1 MDRDVVNP
9 FPYPVRVVGPGT
21 QPEEDAELQYL
32 AMPRD
37 MNTFRMPIPPEH
49 ADAQA
54 MTGARDA
61 LAAFLAQLE
70 AWDPASGAPGPGMEL
85 AALPPATMALVNEML
100 GEGEVVVQ
108 VKGAPS
114 YRIQES
120 VFTGLWR
127 VLAFDAGHTLVSDRI
142 EAAPLPRVVIE
153 AARAGA
159 SSSLTSVD
167 VPPGAMNSPA
177 LLHEIGAQM
186 RELRAP
192 GAPAHVVNLTLFPMT
207 PDDHAVL
214 ERALPVGTVAI
225 ISRGFGNCRITS
237 TGARDVWRVQYFNQM
252 NTLILNTI
260 EVVAVPEVAL
270 AAAEDLE
277 DTRERLAELV
287 AWMSESCPA

>member
-9 FPYPVRVVGPGT
+9 FPVRVVGPGT
-21 QPEEDAELQYL
+21 QPEDDAELQYL

-54 MTGARDA
+54 MTAARDT
-61 LAAFLAQLE
+61 LAAFLARLE
-70 AWDPASGAPGPGMEL
+70 SWNPASGAPGPSVEL
-85 AALPPATMALVNEML
+85 AQLPPATMALVNEML

-108 VKGAPS
+108 VKGATS

-127 VLAFDAGHTLVSDRI
+127 VLAFDAGFNLVSDTI
-142 EAAPLPRVVIE
+142 EAAPLPRVVLE

-159 SSSLTSVD
+159 SPSLPSVD

-207 PDDHAVL
+207 PEDHAVL
-214 ERALPVGTVAI
+214 ESALPVGTVAI

-260 EVVAVPEVAL
+260 AVVAVPEVAL
-270 AAAEDLE
+270 AATEDLE

>member
-1 MDRDVVNP
+1 MDRDVSKP
-9 FPYPVRVVGPGT
+9 FPFPVRVVGPGT
-21 QPEEDAELQYL
+21 QPEDDMELQYL
-32 AMPRD
+32 AMPRE
-37 MNTFRMPIPPEH
+37 MNTFRMPIPPEN

-54 MTGARDA
+54 MTTARDT
-61 LAAFLAQLE
+61 LAAFLAQME
-70 AWDPASGAPGPGMEL
+70 AWDPASGVPGPRMEL
-85 AALPPATMALVNEML
+85 SQLPPAALALVNEML
-100 GEGEVVVQ
+100 GEGEVAIQ
-108 VKGAPS
+108 VNAPAS

-127 VLAFDAGHTLVSDRI
+127 VLAFDAGFALTSDSI
-142 EAAPLPRVVIE
+142 EAAPLPRAVIE

-159 SSSLTSVD
+159 SSTLPAVD
-167 VPPGAMNSPA
+167 MPAGAMNSPA

-214 ERALPVGTVAI
+214 ERVLPVGTVAI
-225 ISRGFGNCRITS
+225 MSRGFGNCRITS

-277 DTRERLAELV
+277 DSRGRLAELV